1 MHRLLVALSVVF
13 SWLAL
18 PAAEVPWPKLPERD
32 GPVVIP
38 AQEWPARPGPREV
51 RVQVHYPGCTR
62 ASIGPRTGIFLTLH
76 NWGGTDCAGTASPA
90 ALAREFNCVALC
102 VNYLQSGPK
111 DSIEGPE
118 PYDFGW
124 LQGLDA
130 LRALWLVFHELDTTK
145 TPFARGRLFATGG
158 SGGGNVTLMANKLA
172 PRTFTAVVD
181 MCGMKKLSDA
191 LAYNLPAAGGLN
203 ARWSRDPASPN
214 FLAPGEQEIRF
225 VGHPA
230 HLAEMKRLGTLAKI
244 FSVHGLDD
252 KTCLADGQEMVA
264 NMTRAGLDI
273 TPVWVTKEM
282 VDGKVFTTTGHALG
296 NRTLIPGHVAGKF
309 LRADSPDAL
318 DRKTPTDF
326 ERREDI
332 RYVTTDGAF
341 VISYAQGF
349 PVGRVE
355 PAPATPSYPD
365 RFDVLR
371 VASADGK
378 STTARTPAEW
388 EPRRRHI
395 AAALERVMG
404 PFPNPAKRVAL
415 DVKVLEEV
423 KLEGGLLR
431 RKLTY
436 QSDATDRVAAYLFI
450 PERRLEATGTSA
462 RAGDLQP
469 PPKLPAVLCL
479 HQTTKLGKAESAGL
493 VDNPKQYALHLA
505 QRGYV
510 TFAPDYPS
518 FGDSKYDFDPRHGYA
533 SGTMKAIWDNV
544 RAVDLLESL
553 PEVDAARLGVI
564 GHSLGGHNAMFTAV
578 FEPRLRVIVSSCG
591 FTTFRKDDLPSWTGK
606 VYMPRIAGEFGND
619 AARVPFDFPEIV
631 AAFAPRP
638 FLTCSA
644 EGDTDFDVSGV
655 RDVLTAARPVYAL
668 HGQAGNLVGYYPKGP
683 HAFPDDARK
692 VAYDFLDRHL
702 RGGQP
707 AASR

>member
-1 MHRLLVALSVVF
+1 MRSLIAVLL
-13 SWLAL
+13 LAVCAEGFA
-18 PAAEVPWPKLPERD
+18 AAEIPWPKLPERD

-51 RVQVHYPGCTR
+51 RLQIHYPGGTR

-76 NWGGTDCAGTASPA
+76 NWGGSDCAGTASPA

-111 DSIEGPE
+111 DSIEGQE

-130 LRALWLVFHELDTTK
+130 LRALWLVFHELDESK

-191 LAYNLPAAGGLN
+191 LAYKLPASGGLD

-214 FLAPGEQEIRF
+214 YLAPGAQEIRF

-230 HLAEMKRLGTLAKI
+230 HLVEMKRLGTTAKV

-282 VDGKVFTTTGHALG
+282 VDGKVFATTGHALG

-326 ERREDI
+326 ERREDL
-332 RYVTTDGAF
+332 RYATTDGVF
-341 VISYAQGF
+341 IVSYASGF
-349 PVGRVE
+349 PVGRFE
-355 PAPATPSYPD
+355 PAPAAASYPD

-371 VASADGK
+371 VIAPDSKSSAAK
-378 STTARTPAEW
+378 TPADW

-404 PFPNPAKRVAL
+404 QI
-415 DVKVLEEV
+415 
-423 KLEGGLLR
+423 G
-431 RKLTY
+431 
-436 QSDATDRVAAYLFI
+436 
-450 PERRLEATGTSA
+450 
-462 RAGDLQP
+462 RAH
-469 PPKLPAVLCL
+469 V
-479 HQTTKLGKAESAGL
+479 
-493 VDNPKQYALHLA
+493 
-505 QRGYV
+505 
-510 TFAPDYPS
+510 
-518 FGDSKYDFDPRHGYA
+518 
-533 SGTMKAIWDNV
+533 
-544 RAVDLLESL
+544 
-553 PEVDAARLGVI
+553 
-564 GHSLGGHNAMFTAV
+564 
-578 FEPRLRVIVSSCG
+578 
-591 FTTFRKDDLPSWTGK
+591 
-606 VYMPRIAGEFGND
+606 
-619 AARVPFDFPEIV
+619 
-631 AAFAPRP
+631 
-638 FLTCSA
+638 
-644 EGDTDFDVSGV
+644 
-655 RDVLTAARPVYAL
+655 
-668 HGQAGNLVGYYPKGP
+668 
-683 HAFPDDARK
+683 
-692 VAYDFLDRHL
+692 
-702 RGGQP
+702 
-707 AASR
+707 

>member
-1 MHRLLVALSVVF
+1 MRP
-13 SWLAL
+13 WLAIIMFFGCIRQL
-18 PAAEVPWPKLPERD
+18 GAEIPWPKLPERD
-32 GPVVIP
+32 GAVIIP

-51 RVQVHYPGCTR
+51 RLQIHYPGGTR

-130 LRALWLVFHELDTTK
+130 LRACWFVFHDLDTSQ

-172 PRTFTAVVD
+172 PRTFTCVVD

-191 LAYNLPAAGGLN
+191 LAYKLPASGGLDG
-203 ARWSRDPASPN
+203 RWSRDQASPN
-214 FLAPGEQEIRF
+214 FLAPGAQEIRF

-230 HLAEMKRLGTLAKI
+230 HLAVMKRLGPTAKI

-264 NMTRAGLDI
+264 NMQRAGLDI
-273 TPVWVTKEM
+273 NPVWVAKEM
-282 VDGKVFTTTGHALG
+282 VDGKIFSTTGHALG

-326 ERREDI
+326 ERREEI
-332 RYVTTDGAF
+332 RYSTTDGAF
-341 VISYAQGF
+341 VISYAQGY
-349 PVGRVE
+349 PVGRFE
-355 PAPATPSYPD
+355 PAPPTPAYPD
-365 RFDVLR
+365 RFDLLR
-371 VASADGK
+371 VVSPNGTAKSAQ
-378 STTARTPAEW
+378 SPTEW
-388 EPRRRHI
+388 EPRRHHI

-415 DVKVLEEV
+415 DVRVLEEV
-423 KLEGGLLR
+423 KLEGGLVR

-436 QSDATDRVAAYLFI
+436 QSDATDRVAAYLFL
-450 PERRLEATGTSA
+450 PEAALKA
-462 RAGDLQP
+462 R
-469 PPKLPAVLCL
+469 LPAVLCL
-479 HQTTKLGKAESAGL
+479 QQTTAAGKSEPAGL
-493 VDNPKQYALHLA
+493 AGNASLHYALHLA

-510 TFAPDYPS
+510 TMAPDYPS
-518 FGDSKYDFDPRHGYA
+518 FGESKYDFAPRHGYA

-544 RAVDLLESL
+544 RAVDFLESL
-553 PEVDAARLGVI
+553 PEADATRLGVI
-564 GHSLGGHNAMFTAV
+564 GHSLGGHNAMFTAF

-591 FTTFRKDDLPSWTGK
+591 FTTFRKDDLPSWTGPR
-606 VYMPRIAGEFGND
+606 YMPRIKTEFANE
-619 AARVPFDFPEIV
+619 AAKVPFDFPEIV
-631 AAFAPRP
+631 AGFAPRP
-638 FLTCSA
+638 FLACA
-644 EGDTDFDVSGV
+644 ADKDDDFDVSGV
-655 RDVLTAARPVYAL
+655 RDVLAAARGVYEL
-668 HGQAGNLVGYYPKGP
+668 HNKAGNLAGFYPKAP
-683 HAFPDDARK
+683 HSFPEDARK
-692 VAYDFLDRHL
+692 VAYEFLDQHL
-702 RGGQP
+702 RDGNP
-707 AASR
+707 AVGK

>member
-1 MHRLLVALSVVF
+1 MRSLAALLFASLAIQLS
-13 SWLAL
+13 
-18 PAAEVPWPKLPERD
+18 AAEIPWPKLPERD

-51 RVQVHYPGCTR
+51 RVQVHYPGGTR

-76 NWGGTDCAGTASPA
+76 NWGGTDCAGTANPA

-130 LRALWLVFHELDTTK
+130 LRALWLVFHELDATK

-158 SGGGNVTLMANKLA
+158 SGGGNVTLMANKLS
-172 PRTFTAVVD
+172 PRTFTAVID

-203 ARWSRDPASPN
+203 ARWSRDAASPN
-214 FLAPGEQEIRF
+214 FLAPGAQEIRF

-230 HLAEMKRLGTLAKI
+230 HLAEMKRLGTTTKV

-264 NMTRAGLDI
+264 NMQRAGLDI

-318 DRKTPTDF
+318 ERKTPNDF

-332 RYVTTDGAF
+332 RYSTTDGVY

-349 PVGRVE
+349 PVGRFE
-355 PAPATPSYPD
+355 PAPAAPSYPD

-371 VASADGK
+371 VASASGAAK
-378 STTARTPAEW
+378 PAQTSADW
-388 EPRRRHI
+388 EARRRHI

-436 QSDATDRVAAYLFI
+436 QSDATDRVAAYLFL
-450 PERRLEATGTSA
+450 PEASA
-462 RAGDLQP
+462 KA
-469 PPKLPAVLCL
+469 KLPAILCL
-479 HQTTKLGKAESAGL
+479 HQTTKLGKAESAGI

-510 TFAPDYPS
+510 AFAPDYPS

-553 PEVDAARLGVI
+553 PEVDATRLGVI

-606 VYMPRIAGEFGND
+606 VYMPRIASQFAND
-619 AARVPFDFPEIV
+619 AAKVPFDFPEIV

-655 RDVLTAARPVYAL
+655 RDVLAAARPVYEL
-668 HGQAGNLVGYYPKGP
+668 HGRAGDLVGYYPKGP

-692 VAYDFLDRHL
+692 VAYDFFDRHL
-702 RGGQP
+702 RG
-707 AASR
+707 AK

>member
-1 MHRLLVALSVVF
+1 MRSLVFVLLAAASPVF
-13 SWLAL
+13 
-18 PAAEVPWPKLPERD
+18 AADSLWPKLPERD
-32 GPVVIP
+32 GSVVIP
-38 AQEWPARPGPREV
+38 AQEWPARPGSREV
-51 RVQVHYPGCTR
+51 RIQIHYPGGTR

-90 ALAREFNCVALC
+90 ALAKEFNCVALC

-130 LRALWLVFHELDTTK
+130 LRALWLVFHELDATK
-145 TPFARGRLFATGG
+145 TAFARGRLFATGG

-214 FLAPGEQEIRF
+214 FLAPGAQEIRF

-230 HLAEMKRLGTLAKI
+230 HLAEMKRLGTTAKV

-282 VDGKVFTTTGHALG
+282 VDGKIFSTTGHALG

-332 RYVTTDGAF
+332 RYPTTDGVF

-349 PVGRVE
+349 PVGRFE
-355 PAPATPSYPD
+355 PAPAAPSYPD

-371 VASADGK
+371 VNAANGK
-378 STTARTPAEW
+378 STVAKSPADW

-415 DVKVLEEV
+415 DVQVLEEV

-436 QSDATDRVAAYLFI
+436 QSDATDRVAAYLFL
-450 PERRLEATGTSA
+450 PEAA
-462 RAGDLQP
+462 AKA
-469 PPKLPAVLCL
+469 KLPAVLCL
-479 HQTTKLGKAESAGL
+479 HQTTKLGKAESAGI

-518 FGDSKYDFDPRHGYA
+518 FGDSKYDFDPRHGYS

-606 VYMPRIAGEFGND
+606 VYMPRIAGAFGND

-631 AAFAPRP
+631 SAFASRP

-655 RDVLTAARPVYAL
+655 RDVLAAARPVYAL

-692 VAYDFLDRHL
+692 VAYDFLDQHL
-702 RGGQP
+702 RG
-707 AASR
+707 SK

>member
-1 MHRLLVALSVVF
+1 MRFRFAALLIAIAAVQ
-13 SWLAL
+13 L
-18 PAAEVPWPKLPERD
+18 PAVEVPWPTLPERD
-32 GPVVIP
+32 GSVVIP

-51 RVQVHYPGCTR
+51 RLQIHYPGGTR

-76 NWGGTDCAGTASPA
+76 NWGGSNCDGTANPA
-90 ALAREFNCVALC
+90 VLAREFNCVALC

-130 LRALWLVFHELDTTK
+130 LRGLWLVFNELDTTK

-191 LAYNLPAAGGLN
+191 LAYKLPAGGGLDG
-203 ARWSRDPASPN
+203 RWSRDPASPN
-214 FLAPGEQEIRF
+214 FLAPGAQEIRF
-225 VGHPA
+225 VGHPV
-230 HLAEMKRLGTLAKI
+230 HLAEMKRLGTTAKI
-244 FSVHGLDD
+244 FSVHGVDD

-264 NMTRAGLDI
+264 NMTRAALDI

-282 VDGKVFTTTGHALG
+282 VDGKIFSTTAHALG

-309 LRADSPDAL
+309 LHADSPDAL
-318 DRKTPTDF
+318 ERKTETDF

-332 RYVTTDGAF
+332 RYATTDGAF
-341 VISYAQGF
+341 MVSYAQGF
-349 PVGRVE
+349 PVGRFE
-355 PAPATPSYPD
+355 PALAAPNYSD
-365 RFDVLR
+365 RFDLLR
-371 VASADGK
+371 VTTVDGKNKVAKSSAD
-378 STTARTPAEW
+378 W

-395 AAALERVMG
+395 DAAMERVMG

-415 DVKVLEEV
+415 DIKVLEEV
-423 KLEGGLLR
+423 KLEGGLIR

-436 QSDATDRVAAYLFI
+436 QSDATDRVAAYLFL
-450 PERRLEATGTSA
+450 PEASVKV
-462 RAGDLQP
+462 
-469 PPKLPAVLCL
+469 KLPAILCL
-479 HQTTKLGKAESAGL
+479 HQTTKLGKAESAGI

-553 PEVDAARLGVI
+553 AEVDATRLGVI
-564 GHSLGGHNAMFTAV
+564 GHSLGGHNAMFTAF

-606 VYMPRIAGEFGND
+606 VYMPRIKTEFAND
-619 AARVPFDFPEIV
+619 AAKVPFDFPEIV

-638 FLTCSA
+638 FLACAA

-655 RDVLTAARPVYAL
+655 RDVLVSARKVYEL
-668 HGQAGNLVGYYPKGP
+668 QGRAGDLVGYYPKGP
-683 HAFPDDARK
+683 HAFPDDART
-692 VAYDFLDRHL
+692 VAYEFLDKYL
-702 RGGQP
+702 REVK
-707 AASR
+707 